1 VGAMKARAN
10 DPTTT
15 QPEVTWFL
23 YLIRCKDGS
32 LYTGIT
38 TDVDR
43 RFAEHQSGKGAK
55 YLRGKAPLTLV
66 FQQKVGSRSAALKAE
81 ASIKQLSKADKEG
94 IVSTG
99 SIMK

>member
-1 VGAMKARAN
+1 VGAMKAPVS
-10 DPTTT
+10 DPTPSE
-15 QPEVTWFL
+15 PEVTWFL
-23 YLIRCKDGS
+23 YLIRCKDGA

-66 FQQKVGSRSAALKAE
+66 FQQKIGSRSAALKAE
-81 ASIKQLSKADKEG
+81 ASIKQLSKADKET
-94 IVSTG
+94 IINTG
-99 SIMK
+99 WQ